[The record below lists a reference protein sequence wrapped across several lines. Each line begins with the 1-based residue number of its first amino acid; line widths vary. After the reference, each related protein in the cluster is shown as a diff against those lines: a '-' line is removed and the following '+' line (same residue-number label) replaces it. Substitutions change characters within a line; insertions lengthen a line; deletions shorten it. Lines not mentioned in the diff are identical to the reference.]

1 LADQHTG
8 GQEYGFERQDRR
20 KQRERIFV
28 KGVMRKDVI
37 ENDPGEYEYALKD
50 DKPDSADEPANPVKQ
65 AVMYRQLRFILLFKA
80 QDRVNVLGLSA
91 RVPTAGCISSRPC
104 PLPALPTSA
113 FY

>member
-28 KGVMRKDVI
+28 KSVMRKDVI

-65 AVMYRQLRFILLFKA
+65 AVMYRQLRFILLSRRRIVSMFWA
-80 QDRVNVLGLSA
+80 TGLSA
-91 RVPTAGCISSRPC
+91 RVPTAGCIN
-104 PLPALPTSA
+104 
-113 FY
+113 